1 MDTNATDR
9 QEGKEPVTGEA
20 LAVLV
25 FITVAS
31 IITCPLTTILN
42 VLIIICVKT
51 KSALRTQSNI
61 TLACLAITDV
71 VMGAI
76 GQPVFISWL
85 IARGQGDDAPWQTL
99 LCQFIFKL
107 LTLSSLLHMVMIN
120 LERYI
125 AIKHTLQYITI
136 VTEVRLIYLSVFLW
150 IMALVLTLLTS
161 FFNITKIISVITP
174 LAIIVFCQAV
184 LYREARRHEKEI
196 ANQQV
201 SVEVKQRKLKEKK
214 ALKTTTTILFFLMLS
229 YLPLLFAGLLIK
241 TEVVKSVNLRDIL
254 TFTVILSITANS
266 LVNPIIYCV
275 RQRQFRVAFI
285 ELIFGKTHT
294 QAEDIEK
301 RAFRVLNRVAPLE
314 NEQSQCRTGNWE

>member
-20 LAVLV
+20 FAVLV

-61 TLACLAITDV
+61 TLACLATTDA

-76 GQPVFISWL
+76 GQPAFISWL
-85 IARGQGDDAPWQTL
+85 IARGQGDDALWQTL

-107 LTLSSLLHMVMIN
+107 LTFSSLLHMVMIN

-125 AIKHTLQYITI
+125 AIKHALRYTSIIT
-136 VTEVRLIYLSVFLW
+136 EARLTYLSVFLW

-161 FFNITKIISVITP
+161 FFSMTRIISVITP
-174 LAIIVFCQAV
+174 LAIIVFCQVV

-201 SVEVKQRKLKEKK
+201 SVEVKQKKLKEKK
-214 ALKTTTTILFFLMLS
+214 ALKTTTTVLFFLMLS
-229 YLPLLFAGLLIK
+229 FLPLLFVGLLK
-241 TEVVKSVNLRDIL
+241 SNDVVKSVNLQDIL
-254 TFTVILSITANS
+254 TFTVILTITANS
-266 LVNPIIYCV
+266 LVNPITYCV
-275 RQRQFRVAFI
+275 RLRQFRVALI
-285 ELIFGKTHT
+285 ELTFGKSHT
-294 QAEDIEK
+294 QAKDIEK

-314 NEQSQCRTGNWE
+314 NEQYQFRTRDWE

>member
-20 LAVLV
+20 FAVLV

-51 KSALRTQSNI
+51 KSVLRTKSNI
-61 TLACLAITDV
+61 TLACLAITDA

-76 GQPVFISWL
+76 GQPAFISWL
-85 IARGQGDDAPWQTL
+85 IARGQGDDVLWQTL

-125 AIKHTLQYITI
+125 AIKHTLQYTTI
-136 VTEVRLIYLSVFLW
+136 VMEVRLIYLSVFLW
-150 IMALVLTLLTS
+150 IMALLLTLLIS
-161 FFNITKIISVITP
+161 DITKIISIITA
-174 LAIIVFCQAV
+174 LAIIVFCQVV

-201 SVEVKQRKLKEKK
+201 SVGIKQKKLKERK
-214 ALKTTTTILFFLMLS
+214 ALKTTTTILVFLMLS
-229 YLPLLFAGLLIK
+229 YLPLLFVGLLIGND
-241 TEVVKSVNLRDIL
+241 VVKSVNLQDIL
-254 TFTVILSITANS
+254 TFTVILTITANS
-266 LVNPIIYCV
+266 LANPIIYCIRV
-275 RQRQFRVAFI
+275 RQFRVTFI
-285 ELIFGKTHT
+285 ELIFGKSHTH
-294 QAEDIEK
+294 AEDIEK
-301 RAFRVLNRVAPLE
+301 RVFRVLNRVAPLE
-314 NEQSQCRTGNWE
+314 NEQSQCRIGVWE

>member
-1 MDTNATDR
+1 MDTSATDR

-20 LAVLV
+20 FAVLV

-51 KSALRTQSNI
+51 KSILRIQSNI
-61 TLACLAITDV
+61 TLACLATTDA

-76 GQPVFISWL
+76 GQPAFISWL
-85 IARGQGDDAPWQTL
+85 IARGQGDYALWQTL

-107 LTLSSLLHMVMIN
+107 LTLSSLFHMVMIN

-125 AIKHTLQYITI
+125 AIKHTLQYTTI

-150 IMALVLTLLTS
+150 IMALVLTLLIS
-161 FFNITKIISVITP
+161 FFSITRIISVITA
-174 LAIIVFCQAV
+174 LAIIVFCQVV
-184 LYREARRHEKEI
+184 LYREARQHEKEI

-201 SVEVKQRKLKEKK
+201 SVEVKQKKLKEKK

-229 YLPLLFAGLLIK
+229 YLPLLFAGLLINND
-241 TEVVKSVNLRDIL
+241 VVKSVNLRDIL
-254 TFTVILSITANS
+254 TFTIILTITANS

-275 RQRQFRVAFI
+275 RVRQFRVAFI
-285 ELIFGKTHT
+285 ELIFGKSHT
-294 QAEDIEK
+294 QAEDIET
-301 RAFRVLNRVAPLE
+301 RVLRVLNRVAPLE
-314 NEQSQCRTGNWE
+314 NDQSQCRTGDWE